1 MVFSAFCVYW
11 CIASTFLA
19 LRCFKISCMIYSLT
33 HQLLGNMLFNFH
45 IFVNFL
51 ELFLSLISDFV
62 NWIMK
67 LQSKLQSLHL
77 LIFVCW
83 NSLCSLKENMH
94 SFLLGRY
101 YVTLQFAAV
110 SSPNYHNKESTKR
123 TIYSIVRILIVS
135 MVMFLQSLSVY
146 NFSFNIVVTLSE
158 WFVILYATNIPYNL
172 NTI

>member
-1 MVFSAFCVYW
+1 MVCSAFCVYW

-33 HQLLGNMLFNFH
+33 HQLLRNMLFNFH
-45 IFVNFL
+45 IFVNSL
-51 ELFLSLISDFV
+51 ELFLSLISDFM

-77 LIFVCW
+77 LIFVLLKQSMFTQGEYALISIGQILCHFTVCSST
-83 NSLCSLKENMH
+83 SLC
-94 SFLLGRY
+94 
-101 YVTLQFAAV
+101 
-110 SSPNYHNKESTKR
+110 TKKVQR
-123 TIYSIVRILIVS
+123 EQKIYSIVRILIVS

-158 WFVILYATNIPYNL
+158 
-172 NTI
+172 